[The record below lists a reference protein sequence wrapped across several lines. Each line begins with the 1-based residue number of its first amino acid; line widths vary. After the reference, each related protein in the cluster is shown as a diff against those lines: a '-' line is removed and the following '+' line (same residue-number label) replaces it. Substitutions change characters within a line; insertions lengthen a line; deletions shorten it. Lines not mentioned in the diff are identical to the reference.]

1 MSMRMFAKSVTWTM
15 MRMKTR
21 MLGLDVTMTIVAD
34 GFTTGVLDLTK
45 ARQKYKIHLQVLP
58 THEQLRK
65 SIKLHHFSLEHNSF
79 DTHLTNNQL
88 LTTKI
93 LLLKPRNSLSDIDS

>member
-45 ARQKYKIHLQVLP
+45 SQADV
-58 THEQLRK
+58 E
-65 SIKLHHFSLEHNSF
+65 NSF
-79 DTHLTNNQL
+79 ASTAE
-88 LTTKI
+88 
-93 LLLKPRNSLSDIDS
+93 S